1 MNDITMLCDLP
12 LKNSLERYP
21 EGWTDVKME
30 YGEALTEW
38 ADSGL
43 GGIPETNLIELMLDL
58 NEEFKS
64 RGHAFNCGHCLKNPK
79 YQVTL

>member
-1 MNDITMLCDLP
+1 MISDITMLCDLP

-21 EGWTDVKME
+21 EGWTDIKME

-43 GGIPETNLIELMLDL
+43 AGIPEANLIELMLDL
-58 NEEFKS
+58 NEELIKRKGKS
-64 RGHAFNCGHCLKNPK
+64 
-79 YQVTL
+79 